1 MIEGDKGR
9 IMVAERKPFL
19 IEIPEDA
26 YKQNRV
32 YRPWEEPEKPVAIK
46 GDKRRVLNGDLS
58 GNMRGIRGL

>member
-1 MIEGDKGR
+1 MIQGGKGR
-9 IMVAERKPFL
+9 MMVSERKPFL

-46 GDKRRVLNGDLS
+46 GDKRRVLHEDLS
-58 GNMRGIRGL
+58 GNRRGFRSL

>member
-1 MIEGDKGR
+1 MA
-9 IMVAERKPFL
+9 AERKPFL

-58 GNMRGIRGL
+58 GNRRGMRSL

>member
-1 MIEGDKGR
+1 MIKGDKGR
-9 IMVAERKPFL
+9 IMVAERKSFL

-58 GNMRGIRGL
+58 GNRRGIRSL